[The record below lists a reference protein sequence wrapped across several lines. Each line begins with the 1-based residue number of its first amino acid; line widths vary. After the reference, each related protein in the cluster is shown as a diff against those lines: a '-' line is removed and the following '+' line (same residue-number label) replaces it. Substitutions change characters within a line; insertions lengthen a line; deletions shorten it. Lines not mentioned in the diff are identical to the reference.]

1 MTAWGGGWGV
11 GGGGGG
17 GDNSFCK
24 HINTLSNTYCMVQD
38 AVFKGFIKYIFHNDV
53 QVIIIFMCLQ

>member
-1 MTAWGGGWGV
+1 MV
-11 GGGGGG
+11 GGGG